1 MVISSSAVEE
11 GEVDWS
17 TDDDVDVVVAF
28 TSGLA
33 GGAKAMVEPT
43 DMESSIRE
51 CKDFI
56 VLCCYA
62 NLCIKLHSVLWLFER
77 TSQLLA
83 CDLYFG
89 FGGTIKQKA
98 AGYFAQLFYDLEKM
112 TVDNTAAC
120 YFVASFASFF
130 GTL

>member
-62 NLCIKLHSVLWLFER
+62 NLCIKLHRFMVVMREHLKSWRAIFIL
-77 TSQLLA
+77 
-83 CDLYFG
+83 
-89 FGGTIKQKA
+89 
-98 AGYFAQLFYDLEKM
+98 DLEEQSNKSSWIFLPSCS
-112 TVDNTAAC
+112 TI
-120 YFVASFASFF
+120 
-130 GTL
+130 